1 MRYCKLLIVQQTIE
15 THILIVN
22 RWAAS
27 FGVDATR
34 RRALFTTEN
43 ISHLELGENDFL
55 SSEKIKISTRLKDY
69 RNIATHFLFYLLIVI
84 QIFYDI
90 LWYLHC
96 RGVERSGYKNF
107 RRNTIEPNDRVWK
120 NKL

>member
-1 MRYCKLLIVQQTIE
+1 MRVIVQQTIE

-34 RRALFTTEN
+34 RRALFATEN

-55 SSEKIKISTRLKDY
+55 SSAAKKIKTSTRLEDSRNSRNTLFVLSPY
-69 RNIATHFLFYLLIVI
+69 RNSN
-84 QIFYDI
+84 I
-90 LWYLHC
+90 LRYFMVFTLRR
-96 RGVERSGYKNF
+96 RGEV
-107 RRNTIEPNDRVWK
+107 
-120 NKL
+120 KLQEL